1 MLDWQISG
9 RKFIK
14 KYSLP
19 LSVHDDD
26 DDGDAGRW
34 VSKPAFKTACSAIDF
49 KDDIVSSFYK
59 KIKKSYFPKESFF
72 FKEKTSHK
80 WK

>member
-1 MLDWQISG
+1 MLDWQISR

-19 LSVHDDD
+19 LSVDDD

-49 KDDIVSSFYK
+49 KDDIGSSFYGRK
-59 KIKKSYFPKESFF
+59 KKKLFPKRIFLFQGENFS
-72 FKEKTSHK
+72 
-80 WK
+80 